1 MIKQLKDQQ
10 IKQLKEKKEKK
21 KNIEK
26 TRKKAIKGLVDFN
39 NFIRD
44 EVGEPR
50 QKDRLTQQLLI
61 SNKKSSRTIDDEK
74 KSDELI
80 QCISHG
86 FKMYFF
92 TTDKITKTLIKKGK
106 NSLYK
111 KDIVFV
117 SIYNGLA
124 YISFLATQT
133 VDPKFFLLFVDLFTS
148 KIYTYSMKKKKCF
161 SKKNGIIFQRHRKK
175 RLGKMRLQTDQE
187 FKHRNIEQLK
197 KINIEMYSST

>member
-44 EVGEPR
+44 DVGEPR

-74 KSDELI
+74 KKVMNL
-80 QCISHG
+80 
-86 FKMYFF
+86 F
-92 TTDKITKTLIKKGK
+92 
-106 NSLYK
+106 N
-111 KDIVFV
+111 
-117 SIYNGLA
+117 A
-124 YISFLATQT
+124 LAT
-133 VDPKFFLLFVDLFTS
+133 DS
-148 KIYTYSMKKKKCF
+148 KCIF
-161 SKKNGIIFQRHRKK
+161 SQQIK
-175 RLGKMRLQTDQE
+175 
-187 FKHRNIEQLK
+187 
-197 KINIEMYSST
+197 